1 MEDKLSLIKGG
12 NSVEVS
18 GSDAE
23 RVICCWGAKVEQQ
36 YWPTRV
42 KYLFLMN
49 NWGVGGEQDNYWL
62 IILVFNDNLY
72 LVWEAVVKD

>member
-12 NSVEVS
+12 NSVE
-18 GSDAE
+18 G
-23 RVICCWGAKVEQQ
+23 
-36 YWPTRV
+36 
-42 KYLFLMN
+42 
-49 NWGVGGEQDNYWL
+49 GGEQDNYWL